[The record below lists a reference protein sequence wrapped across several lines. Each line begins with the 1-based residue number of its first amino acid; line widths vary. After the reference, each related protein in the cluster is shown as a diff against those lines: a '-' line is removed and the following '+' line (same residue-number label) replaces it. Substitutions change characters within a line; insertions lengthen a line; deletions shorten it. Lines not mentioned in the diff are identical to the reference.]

1 MRACGHWCQSAAL
14 IYRKISKEC
23 VRFHGY
29 FTGYFPAI
37 FSPSRKCTIR
47 ASNGARSGSE
57 TESLLFNQYFLFALF
72 HILRNAIPMLLWM
85 NFSVIRTYWDWLHT
99 EKCFVLWYLRLL
111 PLAEKLFRWFSLI
124 WLPQQFPPPSL
135 LPYSPTK
142 AWRGT
147 LLLCSTQNQRC
158 IKFVRRSTNVVV
170 IHRTEIPF

>member
-29 FTGYFPAI
+29 FTGYFPA
-37 FSPSRKCTIR
+37 FASPSRKCTIR

-111 PLAEKLFRWFSLI
+111 PLAENFSVGFRLFGYHNN
-124 WLPQQFPPPSL
+124 SL
-135 LPYSPTK
+135 LPPFFHIHQRK
-142 AWRGT
+142 RGVEHF
-147 LLLCSTQNQRC
+147 CYAAH
-158 IKFVRRSTNVVV
+158 KTNDA
-170 IHRTEIPF
+170 